1 MLTDFLILLFFFLLL
16 DSLKCREHDY
26 SDRFSHF
33 IFLNVS
39 RNGTLGTDVIQ
50 MLEQRWTSILSQLQA
65 LHTELQELKISSDK
79 LENGFQ
85 GPSDK
90 NIEFV
95 ILSDPNHPP
104 YSLVILLKLLK
115 GRYKIEILS
124 HVHSSVSLVPSEL
137 QSFLNGLLNSSS
149 GSRCIKVTLIWK
161 KVGKDPLLIQCP
173 MTNGTIAGEVNISR
187 YLNRL
192 LEQRPNP
199 VLVYE
204 SKGEFYAGQVDMW
217 LDSIYKSVTHG
228 SKDIHLDI
236 MPSISAVLVKQDW
249 LVHSVSIAD
258 ICFWSS
264 LKQNPCLVNFN
275 SNVKKWFEKCQH
287 IWFT

>member
-1 MLTDFLILLFFFLLL
+1 MC
-16 DSLKCREHDY
+16 KEHDY
-26 SDRFSHF
+26 SYRFSHF

-39 RNGTLGTDVIQ
+39 RNGTFGTDVIQ
-50 MLEQRWTSILSQLQA
+50 MLEQRWTSIISQLQA
-65 LHTELQELKISSDK
+65 LHRELEELQSSSDK
-79 LENGFQ
+79 LEDGFQ
-85 GPSDK
+85 GASDK

-95 ILSDPNHPP
+95 IFSDPNHPP
-104 YSLVILLKLLK
+104 YSLIILLKLLL

-124 HVHSSVSLVPSEL
+124 HVHSSISFIPSEL

-149 GSRCIKVTLIWK
+149 GSSCIKVTLIWK

-217 LDSIYKSVTHG
+217 LDSIYKSITHG
-228 SKDIHLDI
+228 SKDIRLDI
-236 MPSISAVLVKQDW
+236 LTSLSAVLIKQDW

-264 LKQNPCLVNFN
+264 LKQNPCLINFN
-275 SNVKKWFEKCQH
+275 SNLKKWFEKCQH